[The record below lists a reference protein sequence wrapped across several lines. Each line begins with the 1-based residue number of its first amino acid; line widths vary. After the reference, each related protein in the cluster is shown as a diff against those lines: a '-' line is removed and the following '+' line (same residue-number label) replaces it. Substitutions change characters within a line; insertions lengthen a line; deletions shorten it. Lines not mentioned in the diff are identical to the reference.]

1 MAEQENIKASHRK
14 KQHASLVAGDRP
26 QPHNFEAERAI
37 ISAMMREPDTCIDM
51 AVENLSDKSVFF
63 SHVHRELFDAIV
75 KLKNHGK
82 MEVDLITLAHVLAA
96 ENKLEELG
104 GEIFLAELYDAIP
117 TTASFDSWC
126 EIIRELYQLR
136 EMINICTES
145 VHKCYDS
152 DENIQSLIDGIE
164 QNIFKVRHS
173 HSKEDI
179 VVLREQLGVTF
190 KHLMDILD
198 NKVDPGIPTQF
209 PDLNKLIYGFKPGEM
224 FVLAARPSI
233 GKTTLALNFIRHVAM
248 KADHHH
254 PVAFFSLEMTAE
266 QITSRL
272 LCSEANV
279 QEKSFFDRTFKP
291 ADMNKL
297 TRAVAELKKA
307 NIFIDPTPAITISEL
322 RSKARR
328 LKAQHDIKL
337 IAIDYLQLMKA
348 GWKIDSRQQEV
359 AEISGGIK
367 QLAKEL
373 NVPILV
379 LAQLNRE
386 VEKNTSGKA
395 LPKLSHLR
403 ESGSIEQDADIVA
416 FLHRERDEAK
426 DRQDDDITK
435 GLESLFIVEKNRN
448 GQTGIVKMLFF
459 PERMEFVSASRF
471 GENDRPE

>member
-1 MAEQENIKASHRK
+1 MSEQEHTKAFRD
-14 KQHASLVAGDRP
+14 KQKHVSLVAGDRP

-51 AVENLSDKSVFF
+51 AVENLGDKSVFF
-63 SHVHRELFDAIV
+63 SYVHRELFETLV
-75 KLKNHGK
+75 KLKNHDK
-82 MEVDLITLAHVLAA
+82 MKIDLISLAHLLAT
-96 ENKLEELG
+96 ENKLEDIG
-104 GEIFLAELYDAIP
+104 GEVFLAELYDAIP

-126 EIIRELYQLR
+126 EIIRELSQLR

-145 VHKCYDS
+145 VYKCYDA
-152 DENIQSLIDGIE
+152 DENIQTLIDGIE
-164 QNIFKVRHS
+164 QNIFKVRHR
-173 HSKEDI
+173 HAKEDI
-179 VVLREQLGVTF
+179 VVLREQLEHTF
-190 KHLMDILD
+190 QHLIDILD
-198 NKVDPGIPTQF
+198 NKIDPGIPSQF
-209 PDLNKLIYGFKPGEM
+209 TDLNKLIYGFKPGEM

-248 KADHHH
+248 KGDHHY

-279 QEKSFFDRTFKP
+279 QEQAFFDRSFKP
-291 ADMNKL
+291 ADMHKL
-297 TRAVAELKKA
+297 TRAVTELQQA
-307 NIFIDPTPAITISEL
+307 NIFIDPTAALTISEL

-373 NVPILV
+373 NIPILV

-386 VEKNTSGKA
+386 VEKSTSGKA

-416 FLHRERDEAK
+416 FLHRERDAAK
-426 DRQDDDITK
+426 DRQEEDISK
-435 GLESLFIVEKNRN
+435 GLESLLIVEKNRN
-448 GQTGIVKMLFF
+448 GQTGIVKLLFF
-459 PERMEFVSASRF
+459 PERMEFVNPSRF
-471 GENDRPE
+471 DENDRPQ